1 MMRQGFWAG
10 VLAGALG
17 FAVAAA
23 APGGGGKVVTVQVLS
38 AKVTKT
44 PSFLAPTVA
53 KVVRGDQLTSIG
65 EDKDWVNVQTKDGQ
79 AGWINKSSI
88 VDKAVAL
95 STKPGGG
102 AGGVSDDEVAL
113 AGRGFSPEVEAAYK
127 QGHPDLDFSH
137 VDKIEKLDV
146 DGSELA
152 KFVSDGQIKGGGK

>member
-1 MMRQGFWAG
+1 MKKQGFWAG

-23 APGGGGKVVTVQVLS
+23 APAGKVVTVQVLS

-53 KVVRGDQLTSIG
+53 KVVRGDQLTAVG

-95 STKPGGG
+95 
-102 AGGVSDDEVAL
+102 
-113 AGRGFSPEVEAAYK
+113 
-127 QGHPDLDFSH
+127 
-137 VDKIEKLDV
+137 
-146 DGSELA
+146 
-152 KFVSDGQIKGGGK
+152 

>member
-1 MMRQGFWAG
+1 MKRLGFWAG
-10 VLAGALG
+10 ALLGSLG
-17 FAVAAA
+17 FAAVGLAQ
-23 APGGGGKVVTVQVLS
+23 GGKVVTVQVLS

-53 KVVRGDQLTSIG
+53 KVVRGDQLTSLG
-65 EDKDWVNVQTKDGQ
+65 VDKDWVNVQTKDGQ
-79 AGWINKSSI
+79 SGWINKASV

-102 AGGVSDDEVAL
+102 QGSVSQDEVAL

-127 QGHPDLDFSH
+127 QSHPDLDFSH

-146 DGSELA
+146 DGSDLA
-152 KFVSDGQIKGGGK
+152 KFVADGQIRGGGK